1 MATQSR
7 KTIATNPLDDISD
20 INKPIVKTAR
30 ARKSM
35 KTSDT
40 AVPVTAAKVK
50 ATAKTKRVVVPKTSA
65 KTLGAAQPEMLE
77 KAQPRATESPEN
89 VNLAQPNLTATRN
102 VAVEKE
108 KTKPVA
114 VVSDNESI
122 PPQTAEQLMSEELA
136 QHATKN
142 INRQEEIVVHPSTPF
157 KVLAQPGM
165 PQPNMSVGFGSVD
178 TQVLTAEDVFQTE
191 LTRAHENIKQE
202 ESRSK
207 RAALKIVTR
216 WARWSVAASVIPAPL
231 IDIAAISGVQVKMIY
246 ALCKHYEVDFE
257 HKAAVAIASGVTG
270 GAAVQTIAGVLAK
283 QMVRS
288 MPGIGTFF
296 MFAIEP
302 VISYATTYAL
312 GLAFISHFETEGR
325 LHNFDP
331 ATINKY
337 LAAQI
342 NKGKSVFDSKTRPGL
357 V

>member
-7 KTIATNPLDDISD
+7 KTIATNPLDEISD
-20 INKPIVKTAR
+20 INKPVVKTAR

-40 AVPVTAAKVK
+40 AVPVTAAK
-50 ATAKTKRVVVPKTSA
+50 ATPKTKRVIQPKTAA
-65 KTLGAAQPEMLE
+65 KTLVAGQPEKLE
-77 KAQPRATESPEN
+77 KAQPRATDSPED
-89 VNLAQPNLTATRN
+89 VNLAQPNSTETRN
-102 VAVEKE
+102 VALAKE
-108 KTKPVA
+108 KTKPFAGVP
-114 VVSDNESI
+114 DPESS
-122 PPQTAEQLMSEELA
+122 PPQTAEQLMAEELV
-136 QHATKN
+136 QDATQN
-142 INRQEEIVVHPSTPF
+142 LNRQEEIVVHPSTPF
-157 KVLAQPGM
+157 RVLAQPCT
-165 PQPNMSVGFGSVD
+165 PQPKMSAGLGSVD

-191 LTRAHENIKQE
+191 LSRAHANIKQE